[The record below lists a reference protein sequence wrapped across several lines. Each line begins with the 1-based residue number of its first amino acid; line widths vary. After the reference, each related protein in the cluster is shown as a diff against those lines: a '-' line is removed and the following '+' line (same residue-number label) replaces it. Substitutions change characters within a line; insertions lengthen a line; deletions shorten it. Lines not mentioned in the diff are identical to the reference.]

1 MLSFFQI
8 SVKSTE
14 PDTEVPPVLHVG
26 ESSRGKAN
34 YLLNTFSKYSKCS
47 TVKKKKKKL
56 KNCFIIQSQSKQSLQ
71 IKGTVGE
78 ILNRQ

>member
-8 SVKSTE
+8 SVKSSE

-47 TVKKKKKKL
+47 TVKKKKTKKIKEL
-56 KNCFIIQSQSKQSLQ
+56 FYYSISKQAKPS
-71 IKGTVGE
+71 
-78 ILNRQ
+78 N